1 MAGLMGTLHHA
12 STGMS
17 VNQIAIQTTNQNITN
32 MNNPGYTRQRV
43 EQVANRPYSNPG
55 LSSSKLGAGQM
66 GQGVKVSQITRVRN
80 SFYDYQFRAE
90 NHKYGSLTVQY
101 EYYSSME
108 SIFNEPSDVS
118 ISASINT
125 LFGTCNEMGK
135 DPNSVSAKNMFV
147 ENAKF
152 LSNNLT
158 TAFNKLNTYSESVNK
173 QINTIVDDVNK
184 TLDQL
189 TELDRQIK
197 IIEATGKNPNDL
209 LDMRDQLID
218 NLSSKVNLTNP
229 DVRDA
234 LSDGKLELAE
244 INGVEVSGELQGA
257 LEVAQKIQDYKDSV
271 ETLMN
276 TIADEFNKVFT
287 GFAGA
292 QDTRDLFVVSKD
304 ANGNVKMEVN
314 QDILDN
320 PSSIVMT
327 ADKANA
333 IFKLRDKKIN
343 FNGVDLTINNYY
355 NSIVEDLGYAVQ
367 GVKKQIS
374 NQSALMLSIDNAR
387 ASESAVSIDE
397 EMINLIQYQHAYSAS
412 AKVISTVDS
421 LLDVVIN
428 GLIR

>member
-43 EQVANRPYSNPG
+43 DQVANRPYSNPG
-55 LSSSKLGAGQM
+55 LTSSKLGAGQI
-66 GQGVKVSQITRVRN
+66 GQGVKVSQITRIRN

-90 NHKYGSLTVQY
+90 NHKYGSLSVKY

-108 SIFNEPSDVS
+108 SIFNEPSDTS
-118 ISASINT
+118 ISASINE

-147 ENAKF
+147 EKAEF

-234 LSDGKLELAE
+234 LSDGKLEIAE
-244 INGVEVSGELQGA
+244 LKGVEVSGELQGA

-387 ASESAVSIDE
+387 ASESAVSMDE

>member
-1 MAGLMGTLHHA
+1 MAGLMGTLHSA
-12 STGMS
+12 YTGMS
-17 VNQIAIQTTNQNITN
+17 VNQVAIQTTNQNITN

-43 EQVANRPYSNPG
+43 EQVAQRPYSNPG
-55 LSSSKLGAGQM
+55 LTSSKLGAGQL
-66 GQGVKVSQITRVRN
+66 GQGVQVSQITRIRN

-90 NHKYGSLTVQY
+90 NHKYGSLNVQN
-101 EYYSSME
+101 EYYSGME
-108 SIFNEPSDVS
+108 SIFNEPSDTS

-125 LFGTCNEMGK
+125 LFGTCNELGK

-158 TAFNKLNTYSESVNK
+158 TAYNKLNTYSESVNK
-173 QINTIVDDVNK
+173 QINSIVNDINT
-184 TLDQL
+184 TLETL

-197 IIEATGKNPNDL
+197 IIESTSKNANDL
-209 LDMRDQLID
+209 LDTRDQLID
-218 NLSSKVNLTNP
+218 SLSSKIDLTNQ

-234 LSDGKLELAE
+234 LSDGKLELDE
-244 INGVEVSGELQGA
+244 IDGIDVSGELQGA
-257 LEVAQKIQDYKDSV
+257 LNVSEKIQGYKDSI

-276 TIADEFNKVFT
+276 TIADEFNKIYKDYP
-287 GFAGA
+287 GA
-292 QDTRDLFVVSKD
+292 EDTKDLFVVSKD
-304 ANGNVKMEVN
+304 VDGNVIMGVN
-314 QDILDN
+314 SDIVEN

-333 IFKLRDKKIN
+333 IFKLRDKKITID
-343 FNGVDLTINNYY
+343 GVDLTINNYY
-355 NSIVEDLGYAVQ
+355 NNIVEDLGYAVQ
-367 GVKKQIS
+367 GTGKQLS
-374 NQSALMLSIDNAR
+374 NQSALLLNIDSAR
-387 ASESAVSIDE
+387 ANESAVSLDE

-428 GLIR
+428 GLIK

>member
-43 EQVANRPYSNPG
+43 DQVANRPYSNPG
-55 LSSSKLGAGQM
+55 LTSSKLGAGQI
-66 GQGVKVSQITRVRN
+66 GQGVKVSQITRIRN

-90 NHKYGSLTVQY
+90 NHKYGSLTVKY

-108 SIFNEPSDVS
+108 SIFNEPSDTS
-118 ISASINT
+118 ISASINE

-147 ENAKF
+147 EKAEF

-244 INGVEVSGELQGA
+244 LKGVEVSGELQGA

-387 ASESAVSIDE
+387 ASESAVSMDE

>member
-43 EQVANRPYSNPG
+43 DQVANRPYSNPG
-55 LSSSKLGAGQM
+55 LTSSKLGAGQI
-66 GQGVKVSQITRVRN
+66 GQGVKVSQITRIRN

-90 NHKYGSLTVQY
+90 NHKYGSLTVKY

-108 SIFNEPSDVS
+108 SIFNEPSDTS
-118 ISASINT
+118 ISASISE

-147 ENAKF
+147 EKAEF

-234 LSDGKLELAE
+234 LSDGKLEIAE
-244 INGVEVSGELQGA
+244 LKGVEVSGELQGA

-387 ASESAVSIDE
+387 ASESAVSMDE

>member
-244 INGVEVSGELQGA
+244 LQGVEVSGELQGA

>member
-43 EQVANRPYSNPG
+43 DQVANRPYSNPG
-55 LSSSKLGAGQM
+55 LTSSKLGAGQI
-66 GQGVKVSQITRVRN
+66 GQGVKVSQITRIRN

-90 NHKYGSLTVQY
+90 NHKYGSLTVKY

-108 SIFNEPSDVS
+108 SIFNEPSDTS
-118 ISASINT
+118 ISASISE

-147 ENAKF
+147 EKAEF

-234 LSDGKLELAE
+234 LSDGKLEIAE
-244 INGVEVSGELQGA
+244 LKGVEVSGELQGA

-355 NSIVEDLGYAVQ
+355 NGIVEDLGYAVQ
-367 GVKKQIS
+367 STGKQIS

-387 ASESAVSIDE
+387 ASESAVSMDE

>member
-43 EQVANRPYSNPG
+43 DQVANRPYSNPG
-55 LSSSKLGAGQM
+55 LTSSKLGAGQI
-66 GQGVKVSQITRVRN
+66 GQGVKVSQITRIRN

-90 NHKYGSLTVQY
+90 NHKYGSLTVKY

-108 SIFNEPSDVS
+108 SIFNEPSDTS
-118 ISASINT
+118 ISASINE

-147 ENAKF
+147 EKAEF

-234 LSDGKLELAE
+234 LSDGKLEIAE
-244 INGVEVSGELQGA
+244 LKGVEVSGELQGA

-387 ASESAVSIDE
+387 ASESAVSMDE

>member
-43 EQVANRPYSNPG
+43 DQVANRPYSNPG
-55 LSSSKLGAGQM
+55 LTSSKLGAGQM
-66 GQGVKVSQITRVRN
+66 GQGVKVSQITRIRN

-90 NHKYGSLTVQY
+90 NHKYGSLTVKY

-108 SIFNEPSDVS
+108 SIFNEPSDTS
-118 ISASINT
+118 ISASISE

-147 ENAKF
+147 EKAEF

-234 LSDGKLELAE
+234 LSDGKLEIAE
-244 INGVEVSGELQGA
+244 LKGVEVSGELQGA

-343 FNGVDLTINNYY
+343 FNGVDLTISNYY

-387 ASESAVSIDE
+387 ASESAVSMDE